1 MTGFAISVKT
11 INVMKY
17 SFKRLWNT
25 TFLFVGPVWCVL
37 VWMIW
42 SSGQLPAIGDKIS
55 FLGVVIPG
63 FLLIYSS
70 GFFIEGWHEKKKKAR
85 S

>member
-1 MTGFAISVKT
+1 
-11 INVMKY
+11 MKY

-25 TFLFVGPVWCVL
+25 TFLFVGPAWYLL

-42 SSGQLPAIGDKIS
+42 SSGQLPTTGEQIP
-55 FLGVVIPG
+55 FLCVVIPG
-63 FLLIYSS
+63 FLLIYCS
-70 GFFIEGWHEKKKKAR
+70 GFFIEGWHKKKQSVR

>member
-1 MTGFAISVKT
+1 
-11 INVMKY
+11 MKY

-25 TFLFVGPVWCVL
+25 TFLFVGPAWYLL

-42 SSGQLPAIGDKIS
+42 SSGQLTTISDKIA

-63 FLLIYSS
+63 FLIIYGS
-70 GFFIEGWHEKKKKAR
+70 GFFIEGWHKKKQEGR

>member
-1 MTGFAISVKT
+1 M
-11 INVMKY
+11 NY

-25 TFLFVGPVWCVL
+25 TFLFVGPAWYVL

-42 SSGQLPAIGDKIS
+42 SSSQLQNIGDKIT
-55 FLGVVIPG
+55 FLSVVIPG
-63 FLLIYSS
+63 FLLIYGA
-70 GFFIEGWHEKKKKAR
+70 GFFIEEWHNKKQAKR

>member
-1 MTGFAISVKT
+1 
-11 INVMKY
+11 MKY

-25 TFLFVGPVWCVL
+25 TFLFVGPIWCIL

-42 SSGQLPAIGDKIS
+42 SSGQLPSIADKIS

-70 GFFIEGWHEKKKKAR
+70 GFFIEGWHVKKQKAR